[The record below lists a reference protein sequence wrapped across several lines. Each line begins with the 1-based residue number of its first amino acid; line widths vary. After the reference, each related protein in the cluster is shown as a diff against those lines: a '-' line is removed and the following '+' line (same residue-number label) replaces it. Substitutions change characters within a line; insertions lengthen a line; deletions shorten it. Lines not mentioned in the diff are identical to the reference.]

1 MSGDRKGRAYYHRQN
16 RGVLRLYIFNIHDF
30 DLLLGYPLEKLLTS
44 YQGSLDELLRETAS
58 ATTTSCSKNL
68 LASHFP
74 KQDPFEEMMHISL
87 FISSELIFFDIAKPI
102 TSKGYDLE
110 DTLHFCEDKRS
121 SSPSIEFEPHPAGPE
136 CVVLDHDRE
145 STLIFHDE
153 SLEMENSWDMEL
165 YEESTLDSKEK
176 DSTN

>member
-1 MSGDRKGRAYYHRQN
+1 M
-16 RGVLRLYIFNIHDF
+16 LRLYIFNIHDF

-87 FISSELIFFDIAKPI
+87 FISSEPI
-102 TSKGYDLE
+102 LSEITKLSSKEFGSE
-110 DTLHFCEDKRS
+110 DTLHFCE
-121 SSPSIEFEPHPAGPE
+121 
-136 CVVLDHDRE
+136 V
-145 STLIFHDE
+145 
-153 SLEMENSWDMEL
+153 
-165 YEESTLDSKEK
+165 
-176 DSTN
+176 